1 MYVCIR
7 RIVQNDVMKICKQA
21 SGTYI
26 QQWSEN
32 VQCPFHSIVAA
43 KCISHWNMF
52 VVLKIQH
59 HSITLFSFS
68 LKQQSWKVSW
78 PKLLF
83 FFFFP
88 PVLTPWGATEVVSII
103 ILSIVVSLQSLPV
116 SFLMKLLWHLP
127 NCFSYSIMFECVVH
141 NLCYEFW
148 QLLQARYSFSMQIFA
163 NWNFLQP
170 FYILHISWNRGR
182 VCVSMQWPCSSRVWL
197 SSTKA

>member
-32 VQCPFHSIVAA
+32 FQYPFHSIVAA

-52 VVLKIQH
+52 VVMKIQH
-59 HSITLFSFS
+59 HSITLCSFS
-68 LKQQSWKVSW
+68 LKKQSWKILW
-78 PKLLF
+78 PILLWF
-83 FFFFP
+83 FFCACP
-88 PVLTPWGATEVVSII
+88 LRATEVVSII
-103 ILSIVVSLQSLPV
+103 ILSIVVSLQS
-116 SFLMKLLWHLP
+116 SSINFLMKLLWHLP

-141 NLCYEFW
+141 NHCHEFW
-148 QLLQARYSFSMQIFA
+148 QLLQARYGFSMQIFA
-163 NWNFLQP
+163 DWNFLQP
-170 FYILHISWNRGR
+170 FYIAHISRNRGR